1 MMEYTIKKMA
11 SLSGVSART
20 LRYYDEIGLLQP
32 ARINSSGYR
41 IYGQAEVNRLQQI
54 LFYRELDLKLDEIK
68 EILEQPD
75 FNVEQALYE
84 HQQKLLEKRNEIDR
98 LLASVQQTLHHY
110 KGEINM
116 SDQQKFEAFKQ
127 QRVQE
132 YEEKY
137 GKEIREKDLFS
148 KLAMYQKSPKLTS
161 QLAQEIFQLHKDWLM
176 YSWSSYSPEA
186 HKGLGLMYV
195 GDERFTSYYE
205 QHGAGFAEALN
216 AIIQNYA

>member
-110 KGEINM
+110 KGEINN
-116 SDQQKFEAFKQ
+116 EFKKTKKNMVK
-127 QRVQE
+127 RF
-132 YEEKY
+132 
-137 GKEIREKDLFS
+137 GKNMATKR
-148 KLAMYQKSPKLTS
+148 
-161 QLAQEIFQLHKDWLM
+161 
-176 YSWSSYSPEA
+176 
-186 HKGLGLMYV
+186 
-195 GDERFTSYYE
+195 
-205 QHGAGFAEALN
+205 LN
-216 AIIQNYA
+216 KPTKNI